1 MVLMSPMAHK
11 NRSDET
17 FCRGQRDHRVAHSWL
32 CTHAITNYQCTSTAT
47 PSLWSI
53 ATISPGTCMLLHPLN
68 QESQIGKSLL
78 WTTASYK
85 VLWVQFCGKVAL
97 HDAQYHIERNSFFH
111 IAWSVSREMQCTMH
125 STSQKNLVLHL
136 QSKTACQPE
145 LLSHMHQHAG
155 RDAHHVSP
163 NLEVKLDSISR
174 ETTCD
179 GAAITSDASLQSNY
193 LKLARYVAE
202 NVLKAT
208 FEKLPFEKMFDTNMA
223 GYCLN
228 FTVLC
233 EENNYF
239 IA

>member
-1 MVLMSPMAHK
+1 
-11 NRSDET
+11 
-17 FCRGQRDHRVAHSWL
+17 
-32 CTHAITNYQCTSTAT
+32 
-47 PSLWSI
+47 
-53 ATISPGTCMLLHPLN
+53 
-68 QESQIGKSLL
+68 
-78 WTTASYK
+78 
-85 VLWVQFCGKVAL
+85 
-97 HDAQYHIERNSFFH
+97 
-111 IAWSVSREMQCTMH
+111 MH

-155 RDAHHVSP
+155 SDAHHVSP

-174 ETTCD
+174 DTTCD
-179 GAAITSDASLQSNY
+179 GAATTSDASLQSNY

-202 NVLKAT
+202 KVVLKAT
-208 FEKLPFEKMFDTNMA
+208 FEKLPFEKMFGTNMA

>member
-1 MVLMSPMAHK
+1 
-11 NRSDET
+11 
-17 FCRGQRDHRVAHSWL
+17 
-32 CTHAITNYQCTSTAT
+32 
-47 PSLWSI
+47 
-53 ATISPGTCMLLHPLN
+53 
-68 QESQIGKSLL
+68 
-78 WTTASYK
+78 
-85 VLWVQFCGKVAL
+85 
-97 HDAQYHIERNSFFH
+97 
-111 IAWSVSREMQCTMH
+111 MH

-155 RDAHHVSP
+155 SDAHHVSP
-163 NLEVKLDSISR
+163 NLEVDLDSISR
-174 ETTCD
+174 DTTCD
-179 GAAITSDASLQSNY
+179 GAAKTSDASLQSNY

-208 FEKLPFEKMFDTNMA
+208 FEKLPFAKMFGTNLV